1 MKLQE
6 RLLKKLETETPE
18 EKEQRLKKEKEYD
31 DKQKEKAIKKENRI
45 NKQKEKC
52 AKKGIEWEEPIEK
65 EPPAK
70 AHRVRIYPTSD
81 QRSTL
86 RKWFGLRRW
95 VYNKCLSA
103 VKEGMK
109 PTLIDLRN
117 KIINNDNF
125 TTENTWMLEYEYD
138 LRDEA
143 LRDFIKNIK
152 SNEAKGDKF
161 TLKFKSKKFISK
173 QSISVLSKKWNKANN
188 FYSSVFKPKNLIS
201 SESLPEELKYS
212 SRLVHTASNKY
223 FLCIPKSL
231 ELQSDNQAHNKILF
245 IDPGQI
251 DFATGYDPSG
261 EMIICG
267 SKDSGRMGRLLHYK
281 RKLQSKISKE
291 KNNQRKKRLRRA
303 FFRLSDN
310 IDNLVKE
317 LHKKLA
323 IWLCMNY
330 SRIYIPRLNFHKCK
344 NLNKKSKSVLVSLKH
359 CEFVN
364 RLIHKSKEF
373 PNCEVIEVNEAYTT
387 KTCGGCG
394 NLKTVTGRSYDC
406 SNCGFSIGRD
416 MNAARNIM
424 LRYFTKTFKLNIEFE
439 KELGALVPGVES

>member
-6 RLLKKLETETPE
+6 KLLKKLETETPE
-18 EKEQRLKKEKEYD
+18 EKQQRLKKEKEYI

-52 AKKGIEWEEPIEK
+52 AKQGIEWEEPIEK

-86 RKWFGLRRW
+86 RRWFGIRRW
-95 VYNKCLSA
+95 VYNRCLAA
-103 VKEGMK
+103 VNNGVK
-109 PTLIDLRN
+109 PTLSELRS
-117 KIINNDNF
+117 KVINNENF
-125 TTENTWMLEYEYD
+125 QKENTWMLEYDYD

-143 LRDFIKNIK
+143 LRDFLKNK
-152 SNEAKGDKF
+152 TSNEAKGKDF
-161 TLKFKSKKFISK
+161 TLRFKSKKIISK

-188 FYSSVFKPKNLIS
+188 FYSSVFKPTNLIS

-212 SRLVHTASNKY
+212 SRLVHTSSNRY
-223 FLCIPKSL
+223 YLCIPKPL
-231 ELQSDNQAHNKILF
+231 ELQSDNQAHNKMIF
-245 IDPGQI
+245 IDPGQV
-251 DFATGYDPSG
+251 DFVTGYDPSG
-261 EMIICG
+261 KIIVCG
-267 SKDSGRMGRLLHYK
+267 EKDSGRIARLIHY
-281 RKLQSKISKE
+281 RKQLQSKIARE

-303 FFRLSDN
+303 LFRLNEN

-323 IWLCMNY
+323 NWLCINY
-330 SRIYIPRLNFHKCK
+330 RRIYIPRLNFHKCK
-344 NLNKKSKSVLVSLKH
+344 NLNKKSKSVLASLQH

-373 PNCEVIEVNEAYTT
+373 SNCEVIEVNEACTT

-394 NLKTVTGRSYDC
+394 YLGAVNRNRSYDC
-406 SNCGFSIGRD
+406 DNCRLSIGRD
-416 MNAARNIM
+416 INAARNIM
-424 LRYFTKTFKLNIEFE
+424 LRYFTKTFKLDI
-439 KELGALVPGVES
+439 KV